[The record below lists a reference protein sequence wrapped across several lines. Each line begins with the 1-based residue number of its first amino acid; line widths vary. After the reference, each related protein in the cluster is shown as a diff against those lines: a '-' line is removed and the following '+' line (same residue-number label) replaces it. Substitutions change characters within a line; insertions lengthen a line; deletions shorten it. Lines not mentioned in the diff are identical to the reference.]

1 MANTKGL
8 GNLKRVNHIQLTSL
22 IIKYF
27 EIKRALMCWGT
38 IGIGKSKN
46 LQETSEAIAKTKKKE
61 FVKDIIE
68 PGKFC
73 LMDVRLSQIDATD
86 IKGIPFR
93 SKDGNST
100 VWLLPD
106 WLPRDEKS
114 EGILFLDEI
123 NLAPPSI
130 QAAAYSLILDRKIG
144 NYRLPS
150 TWSVVSAGNR
160 IEDRS
165 NVFEMAA
172 ALENRYG
179 HVELLPPTAEE
190 WKEWAIDHDID
201 KRIIAFIL
209 WKPGALMTFKPEE
222 QTRNELKEKAF
233 ATPRT
238 WAFSS
243 DLIKT
248 EQDIGEI
255 ETLTS
260 TQVGVGTAMEFVAF
274 LQLRQ
279 KIDFKE
285 IIQDPERIKEIPEDR
300 DDLLYTFITVV
311 ADWYKENSEKK
322 HLQRIC
328 QVAEHMRGEFA
339 ILMLRFCKREHP
351 QSFKTVIKTVPEW
364 TNTLSQK
371 YGDYIL

>member
-1 MANTKGL
+1 MANTKGI
-8 GNLKRVNHIQLTSL
+8 GNLKRVNHKQLTSL
-22 IIKYF
+22 IIRYF
-27 EIKRALMCWGT
+27 KIKRSLMAWGT
-38 IGIGKSKN
+38 IGIGKSQN
-46 LQETSEAIAKTKKKE
+46 FEETARAIAKTKGKE
-61 FVKDIIE
+61 FVKDAIE
-68 PGKFC
+68 NGKFC

-93 SKDGNST
+93 SKDGNSAI
-100 VWLLPD
+100 WLLPD
-106 WLPRDEKS
+106 WLPRDDKS
-114 EGILFLDEI
+114 EGMLFLDEP

-144 NYRLPS
+144 SYRLPD

-179 HVELLPPTAEE
+179 HVELLPPTADE
-190 WKEWAIDHDID
+190 WKEWAIEHGID

-209 WKPGALMTFKPEE
+209 WNPTALMRFKPEE

-238 WAFSS
+238 WEFTS
-243 DLIKT
+243 DLIKD
-248 EQDIGEI
+248 ENDIDEI
-255 ETLTS
+255 ETCSS
-260 TQVGVGTAMEFVAF
+260 TTVGVGTAMEFVAF

-285 IIQDPERIKEIPEDR
+285 IIQNPERIKEIEEDR
-300 DDLLYTFITVV
+300 DDLLFTFVTVV